1 MKITETFEY
10 AAAPEQ
16 VFAML
21 ADPAFQAAKCEA
33 THPISH
39 TASVTPK
46 GDQTEIVT
54 RRVLPTDDFPDF
66 AKSMIGAKIAVT
78 ETVIWSRA
86 SVDGSRTGTISLS
99 IGDAPI
105 SMNGTMKLA
114 PSAVGTRI
122 EIDGDLK
129 AKIPLIGGKIEKA
142 AAPSIIKAIDKEQQT
157 GTAWLKA

>member
-1 MKITETFEY
+1 MSYFER
-10 AAAPEQ
+10 
-16 VFAML
+16 
-21 ADPAFQAAKCEA
+21 
-33 THPISH
+33 SSR
-39 TASVTPK
+39 TASNRLLQRIERLTWILIY
-46 GDQTEIVT
+46 GGLLALLLGWW
-54 RRVLPTDDFPDF
+54 VLPTDDFPDF

-86 SVDGSRTGTISLS
+86 SVDGSRTGTITLG

-122 EIDGDLK
+122 DIDGDLK
-129 AKIPLIGGKIEKA
+129 ATIPLIGGKIEKA
-142 AAPSIIKAIDKEQQT
+142 AAPSIIKAMDKEQQT